1 MKTIVYAS
9 NTGFTKEYAEMLSE
23 KTGLPLCS
31 LEEAKK
37 TLKKSAEI
45 IYCSW
50 FMAGSVVGYK
60 KLKKKYDIK
69 AVCAVGL
76 CETGTLIEKT
86 RKDNKIPENTELFT
100 LQGGY
105 APDRL
110 KGIYKKMMAMVSK
123 MLIKQIN
130 DFETKTESD
139 LKMLE
144 TLEKGGS
151 YVCEENL
158 SAVLEWYEKAGR

>member
-1 MKTIVYAS
+1 MTAIVYVS
-9 NTGFTKEYAEMLSE
+9 ETGFTKQYAEMLSE
-23 KTGLPLCS
+23 KTGLPVYS
-31 LEEAKK
+31 ADEAKENVK
-37 TLKKSAEI
+37 NHSEI

-76 CETGTLIEKT
+76 CETGTLLEKT
-86 RKDNKIPENTELFT
+86 RKANKIPESTELFT
-100 LQGGY
+100 VQGGY
-105 APDRL
+105 APDKL
-110 KGIYKKMMAMVSK
+110 NGIYKKMMNMVAK
-123 MLIKQIN
+123 MLIKKIN
-130 DFETKTESD
+130 GFETKTESD
-139 LKMLE
+139 IKMLE

-158 SAVLEWYEKAGR
+158 SAVLKWYESLQN

>member
-1 MKTIVYAS
+1 MKIIVYAS
-9 NTGFTKEYAEMLSE
+9 NTGFTKEYAEMLSA
-23 KTGLPLCS
+23 KTGLPMCS

-37 TLKKSAEI
+37 TLKQPTEI
-45 IYCSW
+45 IYCGW
-50 FMAGSVVGYK
+50 FMAGSIVGYK
-60 KLKKKYDIK
+60 KLKKKHNIK

-76 CETGTLIEKT
+76 CETGSLLEKT
-86 RKDNKIPENTELFT
+86 RKDNKIPDNTELFT

-105 APDRL
+105 APDKL
-110 KGIYKKMMAMVSK
+110 KGIYKKMMSMVAN

-130 DFETKTESD
+130 SYEVKTESD

-158 SAVLEWYEKAGR
+158 SAVLEWYEKAGK